1 MDFLHESE
9 LFLLTNERNLSNS
22 RIEVRSDEG
31 ARLHEHDQQSK
42 PAHGSGTRGC
52 HRCVQVL
59 QSFLN
64 WTFFWPSANNSNQEL
79 LERQCL
85 IFSLQ
90 ELWDRSEGSD
100 NSPKGW
106 FKKMLLFI
114 EIFSLILFFFKTP
127 QEDYLQDLHKAMKM
141 LGLNPTEQEVSTK
154 DELHRRRKIKCK
166 IY

>member
-52 HRCVQVL
+52 HRCVQVVQL
-59 QSFLN
+59 FLN

-85 IFSLQ
+85 IFSFQ
-90 ELWDRSEGSD
+90 KLWDRSEGSD

-114 EIFSLILFFFKTP
+114 EIFSLINFFSSK
-127 QEDYLQDLHKAMKM
+127 LHRKIICRI
-141 LGLNPTEQEVSTK
+141 STK
-154 DELHRRRKIKCK
+154 PWRCWGWTQLSKRFPQRMNFTEEEK
-166 IY
+166 